1 MKKGLIIS
9 ILVIAG
15 ILVAGGLVINA
26 ILEIAEAIVGF
37 VIFLVVILAGF
48 GIFKI
53 RLCYFENPSNYPK
66 QCASGFRVNFDG
78 G

>member
-26 ILEIAEAIVGF
+26 ILEIAEANVGF
-37 VIFLVVILAGF
+37 VVFVVVVLAGF

-53 RLCYFENPSNYPK
+53 KS
-66 QCASGFRVNFDG
+66 S
-78 G
+78 

>member
-26 ILEIAEAIVGF
+26 MLEVMEAIIGF
-37 VIFLVVILAGF
+37 VVFLVIVLAGF

-53 RLCYFENPSNYPK
+53 KS
-66 QCASGFRVNFDG
+66 S
-78 G
+78 